1 MAYENSLELR
11 IKEDEIKIADR
22 EIDIKQSGHYPTVDA
37 IARRTR
43 TWDKGGYPYGTTSN
57 QGTRSFSDVLG
68 VQINIPI
75 FSGGLTSSR
84 VREAKLL
91 KKKVEQD
98 AEYLRRQVELRV
110 RENYLNL
117 KATFEQI
124 KSYKQAL
131 ESSKLQLES
140 TKIGFSEGLR
150 NGIDI
155 LVAQQVFFNA
165 KKDILES
172 RYNYLM
178 HLINLK
184 LSVGMLTIQ
193 DLDGINQYLITEPL

>member
-1 MAYENSLELR
+1 
-11 IKEDEIKIADR
+11 
-22 EIDIKQSGHYPTVDA
+22 
-37 IARRTR
+37 
-43 TWDKGGYPYGTTSN
+43 
-57 QGTRSFSDVLG
+57 
-68 VQINIPI
+68 
-75 FSGGLTSSR
+75 
-84 VREAKLL
+84 
-91 KKKVEQD
+91 
-98 AEYLRRQVELRV
+98 V

-131 ESSKLQLES
+131 ESSELQLES
-140 TKIGFSEGLR
+140 TKIGFNEGLR

-178 HLINLK
+178 YLINLK
-184 LSVGMLTIQ
+184 LSVGMLTMQ
-193 DLDGINQYLITEPL
+193 DLDQINQYLTLDPI

>member
-1 MAYENSLELR
+1 MAILSQ
-11 IKEDEIKIADR
+11 KI
-22 EIDIKQSGHYPTVDA
+22 
-37 IARRTR
+37 
-43 TWDKGGYPYGTTSN
+43 
-57 QGTRSFSDVLG
+57 SFSGITLMLVTIAKKL
-68 VQINIPI
+68 
-75 FSGGLTSSR
+75 
-84 VREAKLL
+84 KLL

-131 ESSKLQLES
+131 ESSELQLES
-140 TKIGFSEGLR
+140 TKIGFNEGLR

-178 HLINLK
+178 YLINLK
-184 LSVGMLTIQ
+184 LSVGMLTMQ
-193 DLDGINQYLITEPL
+193 DLDQINQYLTLDPI